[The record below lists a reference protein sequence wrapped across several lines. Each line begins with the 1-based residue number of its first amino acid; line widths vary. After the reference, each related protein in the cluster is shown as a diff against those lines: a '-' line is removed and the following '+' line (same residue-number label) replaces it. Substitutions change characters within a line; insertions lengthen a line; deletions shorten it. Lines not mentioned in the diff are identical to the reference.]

1 MNMTR
6 GLRNNNPLN
15 IRHSADRWQGA
26 RAEQTDPSFVQFESM
41 AYGYRAGWKVLDTY
55 CLNFRRERKPYTVRN
70 IIARWAPPT
79 ENNTEAYIRS
89 VTLLSGLG
97 GNESVPRPR
106 RYKMFM
112 ELDKT
117 ARLIAAMACVECGI
131 PLAQVNMNEVWQ
143 GYDLAFP
150 NSKRKQVLREEQEA
164 LKAQDEYWDWS
175 PYPYWAE

>member
-1 MNMTR
+1 M
-6 GLRNNNPLN
+6 
-15 IRHSADRWQGA
+15 ADHVDNEDKLTSRI
-26 RAEQTDPSFVQFESM
+26 VM
-41 AYGYRAGWKVLDTY
+41 AGQNRQVVVI
-55 CLNFRRERKPYTVRN
+55 NE
-70 IIARWAPPT
+70 
-79 ENNTEAYIRS
+79 
-89 VTLLSGLG
+89 SGLYALIL
-97 GNESVPRPR
+97 SSKLDSAR

-164 LKAQDEYWDWS
+164 LKAQDEYRDWS
-175 PYPYWAE
+175 PYLYWAE

>member
-1 MNMTR
+1 MTIVI
-6 GLRNNNPLN
+6 N
-15 IRHSADRWQGA
+15 
-26 RAEQTDPSFVQFESM
+26 E
-41 AYGYRAGWKVLDTY
+41 
-55 CLNFRRERKPYTVRN
+55 
-70 IIARWAPPT
+70 
-79 ENNTEAYIRS
+79 
-89 VTLLSGLG
+89 SGLYALIL
-97 GNESVPRPR
+97 SSKLDSAR

-150 NSKRKQVLREEQEA
+150 NSKRKQGLRKEQEA